1 MATVLVFIES
11 ENGKVRAVGREA
23 CSAAKKVAE
32 GLGADIVAVNL
43 GKAADD
49 AASLGT
55 HGVKKVI
62 QAGGGE
68 LDNYSTEGWTQ
79 AAAEIINAEA
89 PAAVFFSATLRGKD
103 LAPRVAARVNRPL
116 LTECTDLKV
125 EGGEVHA
132 LRPIYAG
139 KVTMW
144 IKVTGGFG
152 IFSLRPKAFL
162 QAEVNGATAEV
173 ENRAVAVDGGKIR
186 AKVTEQ
192 KLESG
197 GMLDVTEADIVV
209 SGGRGLKDP
218 SNFKLI
224 EDLAAAIGG
233 SVGASRAVVDAGWR
247 PHSQQVGQTGK
258 VVSPNLYIAVGI
270 SGAVQHVAGM
280 NNSRTIVAI
289 NKDADAPI
297 FKLATYGIVGDA
309 LQVVPVLT
317 EEVKKVKAAG

>member
-11 ENGKVRAVGREA
+11 ENGKIRAVGREA
-23 CSAAKKVAE
+23 CSGAKKVAE
-32 GLGADIVAVNL
+32 SLNAEVVAVNL
-43 GKAADD
+43 GKPAED
-49 AASLGT
+49 AASLGLL
-55 HGVKKVI
+55 GVKKVI
-62 QAGGGE
+62 QIGGGDLE
-68 LDNYSTEGWTQ
+68 NYSTEGYAQ
-79 AAAEIINAEA
+79 AAAEIIKAET
-89 PAAVFFSATLRGKD
+89 PVAVFFPATLRGKD
-103 LAPRVAARVNRPL
+103 LAPRVAARVGRPL
-116 LTECTDLKV
+116 LTDCTDVKV
-125 EGGEVHA
+125 EGGEIHA
-132 LRPIYAG
+132 KRPIYAG
-139 KVTMW
+139 KVSMW
-144 IKVTGGFG
+144 AKVTGGFG
-152 IFSLRPKAFL
+152 IYSLRPKAFL
-162 QAEVNGATAEV
+162 ITEVNGATAEV
-173 ENRAVAVDGGKIR
+173 ESRDIAVDGSRIR
-186 AKVTEQ
+186 AKVVDQ
-192 KLESG
+192 KMESG

-224 EDLAAAIGG
+224 EELAEAIGG

-309 LQVVPVLT
+309 MQVVPVLT
-317 EEVKKVKAAG
+317 EAVKKVKAEG

>member
-1 MATVLVFIES
+1 MAKVLVFIES
-11 ENGKVRAVGREA
+11 DNGKVKAVGREA
-23 CSAAKKVAE
+23 CSGAKKIAE
-32 GLGADIVAVNL
+32 GLSADVLAVNL

-55 HGVKKVI
+55 LGVSKVI
-62 QAGGGE
+62 QIGGGE
-68 LDNYSTEGWTQ
+68 LDSFSTEGYAQ
-79 AAAEIINAEA
+79 AAADVIKAEE

-103 LAPRVAARVNRPL
+103 LAPRVAARVGRPL
-116 LTECTDLKV
+116 LTDCTDIKV
-125 EGGEVHA
+125 ESGEVHVQ
-132 LRPIYAG
+132 RPIYAG

-144 IKVTGGFG
+144 AKITGGFG
-152 IFSLRPKAFL
+152 IYSLRPKAFL
-162 QAEVNGATAEV
+162 PAEVNGASSEV
-173 ENRAVAVDGGKIR
+173 ETRDAAIDTGKIR
-186 AKVTEQ
+186 AKVVEEKVET
-192 KLESG
+192 G
-197 GMLDVTEADIVV
+197 GMLDVTEADIIV
-209 SGGRGLKDP
+209 SGGRGMKEA

-224 EDLAAAIGG
+224 EELAEVIGG

-258 VVSPNLYIAVGI
+258 VVSPGLYIAVGI
-270 SGAVQHVAGM
+270 SGAVQHLAGM

-309 LQVVPVLT
+309 MQVVPVLT

>member
-1 MATVLVFIES
+1 MAKVLVFIES
-11 ENGKVRAVGREA
+11 DSGKIKAVGREA
-23 CSAAKKVAE
+23 CSGAKIAAD
-32 GLGADIVAVNL
+32 GLSADLIAVVL

-49 AASLGT
+49 AASLGAL
-55 HGVKKVI
+55 GVGKVI
-62 QAGGGE
+62 QVSGGD
-68 LDNYSTEGWTQ
+68 LDNFSTEGFAQ
-79 AAAEIINAEA
+79 AAAEIIKAEE

-103 LAPRVAARVNRPL
+103 LAPRVAARVGRPL
-116 LTECTDLKV
+116 LTDCTDIKV
-125 EGGEVHA
+125 EGGEVHVQ
-132 LRPIYAG
+132 RPIYAG

-144 IKVTGGFG
+144 AKVTGGFG
-152 IFSLRPKAFL
+152 IYSLRPKAFL
-162 QAEVNGATAEV
+162 PTEVNGAASEV
-173 ENRAVAVDGGKIR
+173 ELRDVVLDASKIR
-186 AKVTEQ
+186 AKVVEE
-192 KLESG
+192 KVDSG

-224 EDLAAAIGG
+224 EELAEAIGG

-258 VVSPNLYIAVGI
+258 VVSPGLYIAVGI

-289 NKDADAPI
+289 NKDKDAPI

-309 LQVVPVLT
+309 LQIVPVLT
-317 EEVKKVKAAG
+317 EEIKKVKAAG